1 MSMKSSKLLFSQS
14 LFKANTN
21 NKLKQLLSGSS
32 TMRNTIFNYSKSL
45 HRLNSTKMNSFQYPD
60 YEINESQIIQSGS

>member
-1 MSMKSSKLLFSQS
+1 MMSMKSSKLLFSQS

-32 TMRNTIFNYSKSL
+32 TMRNTVFNYSKSL
-45 HRLNSTKMNSFQYPD
+45 HRLNSKKMNSF
-60 YEINESQIIQSGS
+60 